1 MFKIEMHDYFFV
13 GGLGLGF
20 GVLISCILHFYGIT
34 STSQHHCNIF
44 GIHSSH
50 LVQLLTLFF
59 TMTTIGISA
68 WLSLLIY
75 DNDYPKKFPVLFTIE
90 TLLAGFI
97 PASFILC
104 MQLTRKKDI
113 NEKFFKHFSLLSIKL
128 ILTHIFLQYAGVYT
142 YIFKRQHS

>member
-1 MFKIEMHDYFFV
+1 MNDYFFV

-34 STSQHHCNIF
+34 YTGKHHCDIF

-50 LVQLLTLFF
+50 LVQSLTLFF
-59 TMTTIGISA
+59 TMTTIAVSA
-68 WLSLLIY
+68 WLSLIIN
-75 DNDYPKKFPVLFTIE
+75 DNEYPNKFPFLFTIE

-97 PASFILC
+97 PATVILC

-113 NEKFFKHFSLLSIKL
+113 NEKFFNHFSLLSIKL